1 MRLGIFILV
10 HQLEFIYFQLQN
22 IKSVDLGHDWQC
34 GEVAQYPIPAGVVFG
49 AELLQK
55 KGALM
60 SCSVCPGFAID
71 DFKWASVDEL
81 LVEFP
86 EQAEIIRR
94 LQPDFVPED
103 N

>member
-1 MRLGIFILV
+1 MIL
-10 HQLEFIYFQLQN
+10 N
-22 IKSVDLGHDWQC
+22 GH
-34 GEVAQYPIPAGVVFG
+34 
-49 AELLQK
+49 LL
-55 KGALM
+55 M
-60 SCSVCPGFAID
+60 NF
-71 DFKWASVDEL
+71 